1 MAARPFDD
9 MVAIGRVVKPQ
20 GRKGEVVVE
29 PFSDRPDRFPA
40 LQTVNVPGEG
50 GAVRALAVESCWP
63 HKGRFVLK
71 LAGID
76 SITAAETLRGLEVRI
91 GEEELAALP
100 AGSYYHH
107 QLKGLEVVDESGA
120 SLGTVQEILETGGE
134 APVLSVRNHGAET
147 LIPLAEAFVRQV
159 DLASGRITVVRPQ
172 YAEAAR

>member
-40 LQTVNVPGEG
+40 LKTVNVPGEG
-50 GAVRALAVESCWP
+50 GAARALAVESCWP

-76 SITAAETLRGLEVRI
+76 SITAAETLRGFEVRI
-91 GEEELAALP
+91 GEEELASLP

-107 QLKGLEVVDESGA
+107 QLKGLLVVDESGA
-120 SLGTVQEILETGGE
+120 SLGTVQEILVTGGE
-134 APVLSVRNHGAET
+134 APVLSVRKQGAET
-147 LIPLAEAFVRQV
+147 LIPLAEAFVRNV
-159 DLASGRITVVRPQ
+159 DLGSGRITVVRPE